1 MRTKFSGILT
11 LFLALFVQIL
21 FAQQQTVSGIVTD
34 DTGLPLP
41 GATVLVKGTT
51 KGKSTNFDGEYS
63 IQANIGQTLV
73 FSYVGYATQEVKIT
87 SSTVNVQLKPGEQL
101 EAVTVVAYG
110 GAVNSAKVASA
121 IATVDGATIEQ
132 VPINSLDQVL
142 QGAAAGVNVSTGS
155 GQPGQSATIIIR
167 GRNSLQGDIEPLFV
181 IDGVP
186 VDQDNFRSL
195 NQNDIESL
203 SVLKDAAAT
212 AIYGNRGAGGVVLVT
227 TKKGK
232 KGSGVNIQYRTL
244 YGVAVKPKTRFE
256 VMNASQFL
264 NFQKNLLPGNQ
275 FGDSLTDTQIA
286 AIAAQTNT
294 NWSDIFFQQGTTL
307 SHEMS
312 VSTGNENTSSYTS
325 LQYFKQEGITLGSDL
340 KRFSFRNNFNG
351 SSNSKKFNY
360 ATNLTLNYSVSNF
373 IVDATRGNNTGG
385 QLDNPFIVP
394 YIGLPYLSP
403 YNPDGSLNIVGT
415 QRSGALNPDGSVN
428 ASGAN
433 GFVNTAFLALNTAR
447 LNTDQESEFKAV
459 GSISADYNFAKN
471 LTIGGSVGIDY
482 TNIELLQITTPGS
495 IRGLITPNQG
505 SEEKGSQSETFFR
518 DANFIT
524 NAFLRYQND
533 ITDKL
538 NLTATV
544 YGEYN
549 YSNTQSAGFTAFG
562 LNPALPGSGSG
573 FTAGNTVEYP
583 ADSNNDGVDD
593 PEDAVYNYIPGVAS
607 SETELALASLFGTLS
622 LDWDG
627 KYGLD
632 GTIRRD
638 QTSRFP
644 KNSTGTF
651 WSVAGR
657 WNIDN
662 EDFMSNVDF
671 ISILKLRASYGV
683 VGNQNIG
690 SRYQGLQTVNAGPSY
705 QLATGY
711 SLGTLVDEDIKWETS
726 KQFNVGLSFGLW
738 NNRLTGEFDY
748 YDFLTD
754 ELFSN
759 NKPLSLAG
767 TGYSQVIANVGSMRN
782 RGIDLQLSYDVLR
795 KSESNPWSI
804 RVHGNANYNK
814 NVVEELP
821 VGFTGNTL
829 RVAEGRAAFTWNNVR
844 WAGVDPSNGQPL
856 YLDANGNI
864 TNVFDPA
871 NQVYLDKNFD
881 PTYTGGF
888 GADITYKGFTLSSLF
903 SFVADRYREN
913 SSLAII
919 EDSGLAGFA
928 NMSTSLLNA
937 WTTPGQ
943 ITDIP
948 SLAFGGLRAVDGNRY
963 LEDASFLRLRNVTLS
978 YSVDPKILE
987 KTNVLSGLRVYVQ
1000 GTNLVT
1006 WTKWRGFDPESNQST
1021 GFFDYPVP
1029 RTFSL
1034 GFDLNF

>member
-21 FAQQQTVSGIVTD
+21 FAQQQTVSGTVTD
-34 DTGLPLP
+34 DTGMPLP
-41 GATVLVKGTT
+41 GATVLIKGTT
-51 KGKSTNFDGEYS
+51 TGKTTDFDGNYS
-63 IQANIGQTLV
+63 IKANNGQTLV
-73 FSYVGYATQEVKIT
+73 FSYVGYANQEVKV
-87 SSTVNVQLKPGEQL
+87 SSTTINVQLKQGEAL

-121 IATVDGATIEQ
+121 IATVDGSTIEQ

-142 QGAAAGVNVSTGS
+142 QGAAAGVNVNTGS

-167 GRNSLQGDIEPLFV
+167 GRGSLQGDIEPLFV

-212 AIYGNRGAGGVVLVT
+212 AIYGNRGAGGVVIVT

-232 KGSGVNIQYRTL
+232 KGSGINIQYRTL

-256 VMNASQFL
+256 VMNATQFL
-264 NFQKNLLPGNQ
+264 TYQRDLLPGTQ
-275 FGDSLTDTQIA
+275 FGDGLSDTQIA
-286 AIAAQTNT
+286 AIAGQTNT
-294 NWSDIFFQQGTTL
+294 NWSDVFFQQGTTL
-307 SHEMS
+307 SHELS
-312 VSTGNENTSSYTS
+312 ISTGNENTSSYTS
-325 LQYFKQEGITLGSDL
+325 AQYYKQEGITLGSDL

-351 SSNSKKFNY
+351 SSESKKFNY
-360 ATNLTLNYSVSNF
+360 GTTLTLNYSVSNF
-373 IVDATRGNNTGG
+373 IVDAARGGNTGG
-385 QLDNPFIVP
+385 QLDNPFLVP
-394 YIGLPYLSP
+394 YIGLPYLNRF
-403 YNPDGSLNIVGT
+403 NPDGSLNTFGT
-415 QRSGALNPDGSVN
+415 IRSGAIDANGNQVN
-428 ASGAN
+428 AN
-433 GFVNTAFLALNTAR
+433 GFLNTPFLAINTAR
-447 LNTDQESEFKAV
+447 FNTDQETEFKAV

-471 LTIGGSVGIDY
+471 LTAGGSVGIDY
-482 TNIELLQITTPGS
+482 TNIEFLQITTPGS

-505 SEEKGSQSETFFR
+505 SEIKGSQGESFFR
-518 DANFIT
+518 DANFIM

-538 NLTATV
+538 SLSASI

-562 LNPALPGSGSG
+562 LNPALPGSSAG
-573 FTAGNTVEYP
+573 FTAGNTQEGDDTNGDGILD
-583 ADSNNDGVDD
+583 ADT
-593 PEDAVYNYIPGVAS
+593 ELALNYVPGVFS
-607 SETELALASLFGTLS
+607 SETELALASLFATLD
-622 LDWDG
+622 LDYDG
-627 KYGLD
+627 KYGFS

-638 QTSRFP
+638 KTSRFP

-662 EDFMSNVDF
+662 EDFMNDVDF
-671 ISILKLRASYGV
+671 ISTLKLRASYGV
-683 VGNQNIG
+683 VGNQGVG
-690 SRYQGLQTVNAGPSY
+690 SRYQGLQTVASDPTSY
-705 QLATGY
+705 QLGTGY
-711 SLGTLVDEDIKWETS
+711 GLNGLVDEDIKWETTN
-726 KQFNVGLSFGLW
+726 QLNVGLSFGLW
-738 NNRLTGEFDY
+738 NNRLSGEFDY
-748 YDFLTD
+748 YNNLTE
-754 ELFSN
+754 ELFSTN
-759 NKPLSLAG
+759 APLSVAQ
-767 TGYSQVIANVGSMRN
+767 TGYNTVITNIGSMRN
-782 RGIDLQLSYDVLR
+782 SGVDLQIAYDVLR
-795 KSESNPWSI
+795 KSQSNPWSI
-804 RVHGNANYNK
+804 TVRANGNYNK
-814 NVVEELP
+814 NRVEELP

-829 RVAEGRAAFTWNNVR
+829 RTTEGRQALTWHDVR

-856 YLDANGNI
+856 YYDVNGNI
-864 TNVFDPA
+864 TNEYDPNNA
-871 NQVYLDKNFD
+871 VYLDKNFD

-888 GADITYKGFTLSSLF
+888 GADISYKGFTLNTLF
-903 SFVADRYREN
+903 SFAADRWRRN

-919 EDSGLAGFA
+919 EDASLAGFA
-928 NMSTSLLNA
+928 NQSVSVLNA

-948 SLAFGGLRAVDGNRY
+948 RLNFQGRAEIGDRY
-963 LEDASFLRLRNVTLS
+963 IEDASFLRLRNVTLS
-978 YSVDPKILE
+978 YTVDSKILE
-987 KTNVLSGLRVYVQ
+987 KTNIFSGMRVYVQ
-1000 GTNLVT
+1000 GTNVFT
-1006 WTKWRGFDPESNQST
+1006 WTKWRGFDPEGNDAG

>member
-21 FAQQQTVSGIVTD
+21 FAQQQTVSGTVTD

-41 GATVLVKGTT
+41 GATVLIKGTT
-51 KGKSTNFDGEYS
+51 TGKTTDFDGNYS
-63 IQANIGQTLV
+63 IKANNGQTLV
-73 FSYVGYATQEVKIT
+73 YSYVGFSTQEIKV
-87 SSTVNVQLKPGEQL
+87 SSATINVQLKPGEAL
-101 EAVTVVAYG
+101 EAVTIVAYG

-121 IATVDGATIEQ
+121 IATVDGTTIEQ
-132 VPINSLDQVL
+132 VPINSLDQIL
-142 QGAAAGVNVSTGS
+142 QGAAAGVSVNTGS
-155 GQPGQSATIIIR
+155 GQPGQSGTILIR
-167 GRNSLQGDIEPLFV
+167 GRGSLQGDVEPLFV

-232 KGSGVNIQYRTL
+232 KGSGLNIQYRTL

-264 NFQKNLLPGNQ
+264 TFQKDLLPGTQ
-275 FGDSLTDTQIA
+275 FGDSLSDTQIA

-307 SHEMS
+307 SHELS
-312 VSTGNENTSSYTS
+312 ISTGSENTSSYTS
-325 LQYFKQEGITLGSDL
+325 LQYYKQEGITLGSDL

-351 SSNSKKFNY
+351 SSESKKFNFG
-360 ATNLTLNYSVSNF
+360 TTLTLNYSVNNF
-373 IVDATRGNNTGG
+373 IVDATRGGNTGG

-394 YIGLPYLSP
+394 YIGLPYQSP
-403 YNPDGSLNIVGT
+403 YNPDGSINIIGT
-415 QRSGALNPDGSVN
+415 QLSGALNADGSIN
-428 ASGAN
+428 PNGAN
-433 GFVNTAFLALNTAR
+433 GFTNTPYLALNSAR
-447 LNTDQESEFKAV
+447 TGTDQENEFKAV

-482 TNIELLQITTPGS
+482 TNIELLQITPPGS
-495 IRGLITPNQG
+495 LRGLITPNQG
-505 SEEKGSQSETFFR
+505 SEVKGSQSETYFR

-533 ITDKL
+533 ITEDISV
-538 NLTATV
+538 TASV

-573 FTAGNTVEYP
+573 FTAGNTIEYP
-583 ADSNNDGVDD
+583 ADTNGDGVDD

-607 SETELALASLFGTLS
+607 SESEIALASVFATAGI
-622 LDWDG
+622 DYQG
-627 KYGLD
+627 KYGIE

-644 KNSTGTF
+644 KNPTGTF
-651 WSVAGR
+651 WAVAGR

-662 EDFMSNVDF
+662 EDFMSDVDI
-671 ISILKLRASYGV
+671 ISTLKLRVSYGV
-683 VGNQNIG
+683 VGNQNVG

-705 QLATGY
+705 QLGTGY
-711 SLGTLVDEDIKWETS
+711 NLGTLVDENIKWETAN
-726 KQFNVGLSFGLW
+726 KFNVGLSFGLW
-738 NNRLTGEFDY
+738 NNRLSGEL
-748 YDFLTD
+748 DFYRELTKD
-754 ELFSN
+754 LFSQ
-759 NKPLSLAG
+759 KLLSVAG
-767 TGYSQVIANVGSMRN
+767 TGYNQVTANVADMSNTGV
-782 RGIDLQLSYDVLR
+782 DLQIAYDVLR
-795 KSESNPWSI
+795 KSQTNPWGVKI
-804 RVHGNANYNK
+804 FANGNYNK
-814 NVVEELP
+814 NEVERLP
-821 VGFTGNTL
+821 GGFTGVNL
-829 RVAEGRAAFTWNNVR
+829 RVAEGRAANTWFQTR

-856 YLDANGNI
+856 YYDINGDI
-864 TNVFDPA
+864 TNVYSPNDA
-871 NQVYLDKNFD
+871 VYLDKNFD

-888 GADITYKGFTLSSLF
+888 GADISYKGFTLSSLF
-903 SFVADRYREN
+903 SFVADRYRQN
-913 SSLAII
+913 SSLAIV
-919 EDSGLAGFA
+919 EDVGLAGFA
-928 NMSTSLLNA
+928 NQSTTILNA

-943 ITDIP
+943 VTDIP
-948 SLAFGGLRAVDGNRY
+948 ALSFGGLRAVDGDRY
-963 LEDASFLRLRNVTLS
+963 IEDASFLRLRNVTLS
-978 YSVDPKILE
+978 YTVDSKILE
-987 KTNVLSGLRVYVQ
+987 KTNILSGMRIFVQ

>member
-21 FAQQQTVSGIVTD
+21 FAQQQTVSGTVTD

-41 GATVLVKGTT
+41 GATVLIEGTNT
-51 KGKSTNFDGEYS
+51 GKTTDFDGNYS
-63 IQANIGQTLV
+63 IKANNGQTLV
-73 FSYVGYATQEVKIT
+73 FSYVGFTSQKIKVTSATI
-87 SSTVNVQLKPGEQL
+87 NVQLKQGEAL
-101 EAVTVVAYG
+101 EAVTIVAYG

-121 IATVDGATIEQ
+121 IATVDGSTIEQ
-132 VPINSLDQVL
+132 VPINSLDQIL
-142 QGAAAGVNVSTGS
+142 QGAAAGVSVNTGS
-155 GQPGQSATIIIR
+155 GQPGQSGTILIR
-167 GRNSLQGDIEPLFV
+167 GRGSLQGDIEPLFV

-212 AIYGNRGAGGVVLVT
+212 AIYGNRGSGGVVIVT

-232 KGSGVNIQYRTL
+232 KGSGLNIQYRTL

-264 NFQKNLLPGNQ
+264 TFQRDLLPGNQ
-275 FGDSLTDTQIA
+275 FGDSLSDTQIA
-286 AIAAQTNT
+286 AISAQTNT

-307 SHEMS
+307 SHELS
-312 VSTGNENTSSYTS
+312 ISTGSENTSSYTS
-325 LQYFKQEGITLGSDL
+325 LQYYKQEGITLGSDL

-351 SSNSKKFNY
+351 SSESKKFNY
-360 ATNLTLNYSVSNF
+360 GTTLTLNYSVNNF
-373 IVDATRGNNTGG
+373 IVDATRGGNTGG

-403 YNPDGSLNIVGT
+403 YNPDGSLNILGT
-415 QRSGALNPDGSVN
+415 QGSGALNADGTVN

-433 GFVNTAFLALNTAR
+433 GFVNTAYLALNTAR
-447 LNTDQESEFKAV
+447 LNTDQENEFKAV

-471 LTIGGSVGIDY
+471 LTVGGSVGIDY

-495 IRGLITPNQG
+495 IRGLITPSQAA
-505 SEEKGSQSETFFR
+505 EEKGSQSETFFR

-524 NAFLRYQND
+524 NAFIRYQND
-533 ITDKL
+533 ITEDL
-538 NLTATV
+538 SVTASL

-562 LNPALPGSGSG
+562 LNPALPGSGNG

-583 ADSNNDGVDD
+583 ADTNGDGVDD

-607 SETELALASLFGTLS
+607 SESEIALASVFATAAI
-622 LDWDG
+622 DYQG
-627 KYGLD
+627 KYGIE

-644 KNSTGTF
+644 KNPTGTF

-662 EDFMSNVDF
+662 EDFMSEVDV
-671 ISILKLRASYGV
+671 ISTLKLRVSYGV
-683 VGNQNIG
+683 VGNQNVG

-705 QLATGY
+705 QLGTGY
-711 SLGTLVDEDIKWETS
+711 NLGTLVDENIKWETAN
-726 KQFNVGLSFGLW
+726 KFNVGLSFGLW
-738 NNRLTGEFDY
+738 NNRLSGELDY
-748 YDFLTD
+748 YREVTKD
-754 ELFSN
+754 LFSQ
-759 NKPLSLAG
+759 KLLSVAG
-767 TGYSQVIANVGSMRN
+767 TGYNQVTANVADMSNTGV
-782 RGIDLQLSYDVLR
+782 DLQIAYDVLR
-795 KSESNPWSI
+795 KSATNPWS
-804 RVHGNANYNK
+804 VKVFANGNYNK
-814 NVVEELP
+814 NEVERLP
-821 VGFTGNTL
+821 GGFTGNNL
-829 RVAEGRAAFTWNNVR
+829 RVAEGRAANTWHQVR

-856 YLDANGNI
+856 YYDINGDI
-864 TNVFDPA
+864 TNVFNPTDA
-871 NQVYLDKNFD
+871 VYLDKNFD

-888 GADITYKGFTLSSLF
+888 GADISYKGFTLSSLF
-903 SFVADRYREN
+903 SFVADRYRQN
-913 SSLAII
+913 SSLAIV
-919 EDSGLAGFA
+919 EDVGLAGFA
-928 NMSTSLLNA
+928 NQSTTILNA

-943 ITDIP
+943 VTDIP
-948 SLAFGGLRAVDGNRY
+948 ALSFGGLRAVDGDRY
-963 LEDASFLRLRNVTLS
+963 IEDASFLRLRNVTLS
-978 YSVDPKILE
+978 YTVDSKILE
-987 KTNVLSGLRVYVQ
+987 KTNILSGMRIFVQ